1 MGGQPKTYPDKKQLH
16 EYLGRNQRYIPFHKV
31 FQILF
36 FEKRRGF
43 VCSFFGPKMHH
54 RTFLNCFVLNALSSK
69 EKPIENF

>member
-43 VCSFFGPKMHH
+43 VSSFFILGRILRH
-54 RTFLNCFVLNALSSK
+54 FDNVLL
-69 EKPIENF
+69 